1 MLLEIDDACLKEA
14 RAISLTL
21 DTMDLEGLNIQGRK
35 PMLDEL
41 QKMDKKSKEYKELVE
56 ILTSGLVEDFDSYI
70 NGQILQKRDKFTLKI
85 S

>member
-21 DTMDLEGLNIQGRK
+21 DTMDLKGLNIQGRK

-70 NGQILQKRDKFTLKI
+70 NDQILQKRDKFTLKI